1 MGPVRYIF
9 QLTFFTGEYTKH
21 ISLPVYLHQ
30 SPFLSKMKFLLHNSS
45 SHFSLNGD
53 VSFLQKKKKAYYQCH
68 ICTRIF
74 THTHISVEEKL
85 GVELLDC
92 SIGGRCSLL

>member
-53 VSFLQKKKKAYYQCH
+53 VSFLQKKKKPTINATFVH
-68 ICTRIF
+68 VSSR
-74 THTHISVEEKL
+74 THTFL
-85 GVELLDC
+85 
-92 SIGGRCSLL
+92 

>member
-53 VSFLQKKKKAYYQCH
+53 VSFLQKKKK
-68 ICTRIF
+68 
-74 THTHISVEEKL
+74 
-85 GVELLDC
+85 
-92 SIGGRCSLL
+92 SLLSMPHLYTYLHAHTFL